1 MAYQFYKKVLDLPK
15 QVTQTT
21 FNTMT
26 GVVKTTMQVPQQTVN
41 WVKQKTCG
49 NCGKNMPK
57 Q

>member
-1 MAYQFYKKVLDLPK
+1 MADQFYKKVLDLPK

-41 WVKQKTCG
+41 WVKQ
-49 NCGKNMPK
+49 
-57 Q
+57 